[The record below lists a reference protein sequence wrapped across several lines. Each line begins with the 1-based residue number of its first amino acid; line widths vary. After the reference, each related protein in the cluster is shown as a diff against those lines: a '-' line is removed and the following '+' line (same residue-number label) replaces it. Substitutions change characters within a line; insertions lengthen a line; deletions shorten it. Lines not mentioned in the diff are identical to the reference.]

1 MSAYLLVE
9 GTLLDA
15 GARDSYLAA
24 VRPVLKQYGGEFL
37 TFGPWVMLHGEPA
50 YQNGIIISFPD
61 KEAALAWYNSPEYQP
76 LIPIRDK
83 ALDSRFR
90 LIG

>member
-1 MSAYLLVE
+1 MSAYVLVE

-15 GARDSYLAA
+15 EARDSYLAA

-37 TFGPWVMLHGEPA
+37 AFGPWVILHGEPA
-50 YQNGIIISFPD
+50 YQNGMIITFPD
-61 KEAALAWYNSPEYQP
+61 KEAALAWYNSPEYQR

>member
-1 MSAYLLVE
+1 
-9 GTLLDA
+9 
-15 GARDSYLAA
+15 
-24 VRPVLKQYGGEFL
+24 
-37 TFGPWVMLHGEPA
+37 MLHGEPA
-50 YQNGIIISFPD
+50 YQNGMIVTFPD
-61 KEAALAWYNSPEYQP
+61 KEAALAWYNSPEYQL